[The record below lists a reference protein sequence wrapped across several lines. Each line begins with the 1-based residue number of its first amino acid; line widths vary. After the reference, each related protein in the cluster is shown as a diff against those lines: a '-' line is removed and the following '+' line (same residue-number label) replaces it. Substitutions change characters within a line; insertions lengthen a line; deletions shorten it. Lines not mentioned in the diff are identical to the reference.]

1 MKSNSN
7 ISIATVVL
15 GACLMLGAGHAA
27 WAAPDAGPASAPAS
41 VSSETAPMVPPA
53 KPGVYSETKRSA
65 ILYRLIL
72 KGHVLSSRDAVEKYL
87 LYRAADLTLQQH
99 YQWFTLI
106 ENRSKGD
113 TVPVPKPDPAAPRY
127 SFRMN
132 FWRPVWRYKLAGSSA
147 WSTWSPFSNAAFFT
161 DRKDAKTVTDFEVS
175 ADIVMHKGNMDDSNP
190 LAFEPSAVSD
200 FLINQVSPPE

>member
-1 MKSNSN
+1 
-7 ISIATVVL
+7 
-15 GACLMLGAGHAA
+15 MLGAGHAT
-27 WAAPDAGPASAPAS
+27 WAASDAGPASAPAS
-41 VSSETAPMVPPA
+41 APSQIAPMVPPA

-65 ILYRLIL
+65 IRYRLTL
-72 KGHVLSSRDAVEKYL
+72 KGHSFSSRDAIEKYL

-106 ENRSKGD
+106 ESHSKGD
-113 TVPVPKPDPAAPRY
+113 AAPVPKPDPAGPRY

-147 WSTWSPFSNAAFFT
+147 WSTWSPFSNAAFFA
-161 DRKDAKTVTDFEVS
+161 DGKDAKTVTDFDVS
-175 ADIVMHKGNMDDSNP
+175 ADIVTHKGTMDDSNP